1 MHYRTL
7 GKTGLRVSVLGLGT
21 GTRFGDPTRS
31 QESLTRLVRGAL
43 DLGVNYIDTAAM
55 YLEAETRL
63 GVALAGVPRE
73 RFVLATKFFPA
84 DQTTGAPI
92 TAAQLRASV
101 DNSLRQLRLE
111 TVDVLQVHGL
121 RPSWLAPVMEKLGDE
136 LSMLQQEGKF
146 RFLGVAET
154 IVEDPLHEMLPA
166 AAATGRF
173 DQALVGYNLLS
184 PWAEESALPACAR
197 AGIGAVGMVAVRQ
210 ALRDPALL
218 TRVIRAAKARGEIA
232 VRDLP
237 DENPLDWLLDGFC
250 PTVPAIAYRFAIA
263 HPAIASVL
271 SGTLNLDHLRDNLA
285 AVTAPP
291 MSPEQLTRVRAIWLQ
306 TNPRQWIL
314 YNL

>member
-7 GKTGLRVSVLGLGT
+7 GRTGLKVSVLGLGT
-21 GTRFGDPTRS
+21 GTRFGDPTRN

-55 YLEAETRL
+55 YLEAEARL

-84 DQTTGAPI
+84 DKATGTPI
-92 TAAQLRASV
+92 TPAQLRASV
-101 DNSLRQLRLE
+101 DNSLRQMRLA
-111 TVDVLQVHGL
+111 TLDVLQLHGL

-136 LSMLQQEGKF
+136 LTALRQEGKY

-154 IVEDPLHEMLPA
+154 IVDDPLHEMLPA
-166 AAATGRF
+166 AAANGRF
-173 DQALVGYNLLS
+173 DQALVGYSLLS
-184 PWAEESALPACAR
+184 PWAEQSALPACAR

-210 ALRDPALL
+210 ALRDPAIL
-218 TRVIRAAKARGEIA
+218 TQVIRAAKARGEAA

-250 PTVPAIAYRFAIA
+250 PTVPAAAYRFAIA
-263 HPAIASVL
+263 HPAMASVL
-271 SGTLNLDHLRDNLA
+271 SGTLSLDHLRDNLA

-291 MSPEQLTRVRAIWLQ
+291 MPPEQLARVRAIFLQ
-306 TNPRQWIL
+306 TDPRQWIL